1 MTAMLFLAIT
11 FWVALINSNS
21 GLVSRL
27 RTDGIIDQI
36 LLGFSVNVINISI
49 HKKILTKK
57 IKKYLFNKEKIFK
70 IICN

>member
-49 HKKILTKK
+49 HKKNT
-57 IKKYLFNKEKIFK
+57 Y
-70 IICN
+70 